1 MVSWWN
7 QVTSETLI
15 FHNHREQLCY
25 LSHVVLSLVQHWLML
40 VVTLWNTRH
49 QVKMTS
55 TSCDY
60 EVPYHSRLVAKCC
73 KYTHTGFWMMP
84 LIELSQDTAPPTIN
98 PQNAMPSKIY
108 IDTII
113 NMCHQTTNV
122 GNTWP
127 LSTHGGSLDQ
137 GQGCS
142 LNQIANH
149 AEDQDKKLGVVS
161 CASY

>member
-1 MVSWWN
+1 MGLFTANPLRVNLLNGQLMQSSN
-7 QVTSETLI
+7 IRNLDLPQPQRATLLPQPCGTQFGSTLANVGRDIMKYETS
-15 FHNHREQLCY
+15 
-25 LSHVVLSLVQHWLML
+25 S
-40 VVTLWNTRH
+40 
-49 QVKMTS
+49 KMTS

-122 GNTWP
+122 GNT
-127 LSTHGGSLDQ
+127 
-137 GQGCS
+137 
-142 LNQIANH
+142 
-149 AEDQDKKLGVVS
+149 
-161 CASY
+161 